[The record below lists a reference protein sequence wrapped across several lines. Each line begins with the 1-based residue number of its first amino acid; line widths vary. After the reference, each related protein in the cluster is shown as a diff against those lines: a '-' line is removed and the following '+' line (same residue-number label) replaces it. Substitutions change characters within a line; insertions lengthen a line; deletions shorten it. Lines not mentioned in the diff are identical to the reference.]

1 MYSTVD
7 VFSEVDQSKTICIT
21 IGKERRLDLL
31 ISLRWIRENRASYS
45 KIKSL
50 SSSILRNW
58 KLGAF
63 VISSFASKLA

>member
-7 VFSEVDQSKTICIT
+7 VFSEVDERKTICIT

-45 KIKSL
+45 KIKANHLPFSETE
-50 SSSILRNW
+50 N
-58 KLGAF
+58 
-63 VISSFASKLA
+63 